1 MRTRTHFVPGFSW
14 LLLSQIVWSPPL
26 LFLCTTFI
34 SQLLLGACGKKGVA
48 TKSFELIVP
57 SKGRTG
63 FTRLAT
69 ATTGISFTNL
79 LADEKAAENQIRLN
93 GSGLTA
99 GDIDGDGLCDLYFC
113 RLDGPN
119 VLYRNLGNWKFE
131 DITTMPAV
139 ACADQFSQGTL
150 FADVDGDGD
159 LDLLVNSVG
168 GGTRL
173 FLNDGKG
180 KFTEVTTSGLIR
192 KFAATSMAMA
202 DIDGDGN
209 LDLYVANYRTT
220 TFRSTGLSVLN
231 VDGKRMFRLEDR
243 DGYEFTPDGRVLEY
257 GEVDVLYVND
267 GKGHFRA
274 VSFTDGT
281 FLDEDGKPLKKPPRD
296 WGLSVMFRDMNGD
309 GAPDIYVCNDFFTP
323 DRIWI
328 NNGNGEFRAL
338 ERLAL
343 RNMSSFSMGIDFADI
358 NRDGY
363 DDFLVLD
370 MLDRRHPRRM
380 MQISGMEPSSIVIG
394 KFDDRPQIDRNTVQL
409 NRGDGTYAEIAYLC
423 GLEAS
428 GWSWCP
434 VFLDVDLDGYE
445 DILITTGHM
454 FDTQD
459 LDAENRIQAMGPGQ
473 KGMTYKKLL
482 MFPGLQLPKIAF
494 HNLGG
499 LRFAE
504 AGREWGFDDI
514 GISHGMCLADLDNDG
529 DLDVVVNNLNGP
541 AGIYRN
547 ESSAPRVAVRLKGLP
562 SNTRGIGA

>member
-1 MRTRTHFVPGFSW
+1 MRTRSHFFPRFFW
-14 LLLSQIVWSPPL
+14 LVHSQIVWNPPFLFGLSMMIISPL
-26 LFLCTTFI
+26 LLE
-34 SQLLLGACGKKGVA
+34 ADGKQADG
-48 TKSFELIVP
+48 TKSVEVIVS
-57 SKGRTG
+57 SKGGAG
-63 FTRLAT
+63 FTRLGT
-69 ATTGISFTNL
+69 ATTGISFGNS
-79 LADEKAAENQIRLN
+79 LAKEKAAENQIRQT
-93 GSGLTA
+93 GSGVAA

-119 VLYRNLGNWKFE
+119 VLYRNMGNWKFE
-131 DITTMPAV
+131 DITAMAGV
-139 ACADQFSQGTL
+139 ACADQFSQGAL

-159 LDLLVNSVG
+159 LDLLVTSIG

-180 KFTEVTTSGLIR
+180 KFTEATTSGLIR
-192 KFAATSMAMA
+192 KFAATSMAMG

-231 VDGKRMFRLEDR
+231 VDGKRVFRPEDR
-243 DGYEFTPDGRVLEY
+243 DDYEFTPDGRVLEY
-257 GEVDVLYVND
+257 GEVDVLYIND

-281 FLDEDGKPLKKPPRD
+281 FLDEDGSPLKKPPRD
-296 WGLSVMFRDMNGD
+296 WGLSVMFRDINGD

-328 NNGNGEFRAL
+328 NNGKGKFRAI

-380 MQISGMEPSSIVIG
+380 MQIAGTEPFSSIIG
-394 KFDDRPQIDRNTVQL
+394 KFDDRPQVDRNTVQL
-409 NRGDGTYAEIAYLC
+409 NRGDGTYAEVACLC
-423 GLEAS
+423 GLQAS

-454 FDTQD
+454 FD
-459 LDAENRIQAMGPGQ
+459 
-473 KGMTYKKLL
+473 
-482 MFPGLQLPKIAF
+482 
-494 HNLGG
+494 
-499 LRFAE
+499 
-504 AGREWGFDDI
+504 
-514 GISHGMCLADLDNDG
+514 
-529 DLDVVVNNLNGP
+529 
-541 AGIYRN
+541 
-547 ESSAPRVAVRLKGLP
+547 
-562 SNTRGIGA
+562 